1 MKKVVVVLCVA
12 ILIVSGTVGFMYWR
26 ATKRNKKT
34 ENIISNEINYGNRG
48 NISEAERVKFLS
60 KNDEYLT
67 GMIGIPVS
75 TDLKLFSNNDMIRFA
90 LNVAVRRYSEM
101 LVKKSNKDG
110 AENYIVPVSVV
121 NSITNEYFG
130 VKDVSFDPD
139 TNEYYSKANKAFVLG
154 EIPATTLYYYPVY
167 MESIG
172 VEEVYGSNLQPSN
185 GTSIAEGEE
194 KGNEKYTKVTVD
206 SIFISDDLDIETIE
220 SAKYAGKYDEKN
232 VDSNVKFVFNA
243 KGKLVAYQY
252 N

>member
-1 MKKVVVVLCVA
+1 MKKVIVVLCVA

-26 ATKRNKKT
+26 AAKINKKT
-34 ENIISNEINYGNRG
+34 EKIINSELNYGNRG
-48 NISEAERVKFLS
+48 NISEVERIKFLS

-90 LNVAVRRYSEM
+90 LNVAVGRYSKM

-110 AENYIVPVSVV
+110 TENYIVPVSVV
-121 NSITNEYFG
+121 NSITDEYFG
-130 VKDVSFDPD
+130 VKEVSFDSD

-154 EIPATTLYYYPVY
+154 EFPATTLYYYPVY
-167 MESIG
+167 MESVA
-172 VEEVYGSNLQPSN
+172 VEEVYGSNPVPSN
-185 GTSIAEGEE
+185 GTNMVEGEE
-194 KGNEKYTKVTVD
+194 KEVEKYTKVTAD
-206 SIFISDDLDIETIE
+206 SIFISDDLDLETIE

-232 VDSNVKFVFNA
+232 VDSNVKFVFNSR
-243 KGKLVAYQY
+243 GKLVAYQY